1 MAVSKYPG
9 YGPTLSTFKTK
20 NNSLTESDGEI
31 RALMAAHGIQNKR
44 DNDLMYNRFSRIH
57 AIDPYNAMTV
67 TREYIFFTKPD
78 LHLFN
83 LYSGRIA
90 DSLKNYA
97 FFQDAIDRYRLV
109 CEQLQSSISK
119 IDNVSTTNIHS
130 PFITLLSNTVTS
142 ELELPDIE
150 AENELESGANVY
162 GTKISYRGNSY
173 PSDQEHTFSLEFEDT
188 KYLEVYMFFKIWDE
202 YCRYKNLGLI
212 DLNPSSES
220 DDARWIDYTWRK
232 ILHDQIAVY
241 KFVVGEDGSTLTYWA
256 KYTGV
261 YPTNVPRSALSN
273 MNNSDGQKLTVNFKA
288 QFVRDMDP
296 VILGDFN
303 TVALGSGKYDRYSKL
318 PIFNSIYHNFEG
330 DWAITPYIGQ
340 LESRKGESLS
350 QLEKLTQYRLLWKG

>member
-1 MAVSKYPG
+1 MANAKYPS
-9 YGPTLSTFKTK
+9 YGPTLSTFKDK
-20 NNSLTESDGEI
+20 NNTLIENDAEI

-44 DNDLMYNRFSRIH
+44 ENNLMYNKFSRIH

-83 LYSGRIA
+83 LKNGKIA
-90 DSLKNYA
+90 TSLSNYA
-97 FFQDAIDRYRLV
+97 FFQDAIDRYKIV
-109 CEQLQSSISK
+109 CEQLQSSITK
-119 IDNVSTTNIHS
+119 ISNTETRNRNC

-150 AENELESGANVY
+150 AENELETGANVF

-212 DLNPSSES
+212 ELNPSDSS

-303 TVALGSGKYDRYSKL
+303 TVALGNNSYNRYGRL
-318 PIFNSIYHNFEG
+318 PIFNSVYHNFEG
-330 DWAITPYIGQ
+330 SWAEIPYIGQ
-340 LESRKGESLS
+340 IENRNGETLS
-350 QLEKLTQYRLLWKG
+350 PVEKLTKYKLLWKG